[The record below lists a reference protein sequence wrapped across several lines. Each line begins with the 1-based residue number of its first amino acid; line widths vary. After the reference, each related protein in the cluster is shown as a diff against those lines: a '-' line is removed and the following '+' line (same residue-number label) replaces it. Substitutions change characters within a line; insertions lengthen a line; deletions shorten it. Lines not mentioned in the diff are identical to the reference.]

1 MATISTSKLTKT
13 YHQGDKTV
21 HALQSIDLEINA
33 GEMVV
38 LTGRSGS
45 GKSTLLYMLAGLLT
59 PTSGKLTVASQQPY
73 QLTSKQR
80 NHFRGQNIGILY
92 PDFRLLPYLNIA
104 DNIAT
109 PSMVLDWSPEKVAQR
124 TDSLMAE
131 FDITSR
137 STHLPEALSSG
148 EQQRAALARALFA
161 APDLII
167 ADEPTGNLDEDNSRA
182 ITTTLKNYAKSGKT
196 VILATHDPIAIE
208 LADRVI
214 NLDKGIIS

>member
-1 MATISTSKLTKT
+1 MATISASKLTKS
-13 YHQGDKTV
+13 YKQGEKTV
-21 HALQSIDLEINA
+21 QAIHNIDLEINA
-33 GEMVV
+33 GEMLV

-59 PTSGKLTVASQQPY
+59 PTSGDLTVANQQPY
-73 QLTSKQR
+73 QLSSKER

-92 PDFRLLPYLNIA
+92 PDFRLLPYLNIE
-104 DNIAT
+104 DNVAT
-109 PSMVLDWSPEKVAQR
+109 PSMVLDWDQQKITECVE
-124 TDSLMAE
+124 SLMDE

-137 STHLPEALSSG
+137 ANHLPEALSSG

-161 APDLII
+161 VPDLII

-182 ITTTLKNYAKSGKT
+182 ITTTLKNYANSGKT
-196 VILATHDPIAIE
+196 VIIATHDPIAIE

-214 NLDKGIIS
+214 NLDKGIIA